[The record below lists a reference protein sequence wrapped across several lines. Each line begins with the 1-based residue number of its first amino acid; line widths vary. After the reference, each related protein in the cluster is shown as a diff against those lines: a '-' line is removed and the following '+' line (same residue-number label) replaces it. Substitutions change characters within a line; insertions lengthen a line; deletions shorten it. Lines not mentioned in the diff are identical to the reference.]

1 MIPKVLNPKHRTY
14 KWGKLK
20 KKESLLPGVR
30 VESPLPLRVDLGT
43 SFQHTEYIKGKN
55 NHSGETLRQHLNQE
69 TKVNMTSEKSC
80 RCRVSLKW
88 CYEKS
93 TSPLWHSSLKIHNSS
108 VVTRKHHQSSRLS
121 TRYLTGTLQNCPSH
135 KNKQRLRNFH
145 RSEETET
152 WCLKARG
159 VLDCILEQQKKGMNG
174 KTGEI

>member
-135 KNKQRLRNFH
+135 KNKHTKKLSQI
-145 RSEETET
+145 
-152 WCLKARG
+152 RG
-159 VLDCILEQQKKGMNG
+159 DWDMMSKGKRCPGLHPGTTKKRH
-174 KTGEI
+174 EW